1 MIILLRY
8 SRDMSTI
15 KLQVPLDKDVRD
27 RWENYAHRNGVDSL
41 QAYIR
46 FLAKADIDGRRI
58 NLEESVRLSP
68 EAEARYAKEIA
79 ELEEDRRQGKVKSY
93 DSVDE
98 FMRDLLEG

>member
-1 MIILLRY
+1 
-8 SRDMSTI
+8 MSTV

-27 RWENYAHRNGVDSL
+27 QWEQYAHRNGFDSL

-46 FLAKADIDGRRI
+46 FLAKADVDGRRV

-79 ELEEDRRQGKVKSY
+79 EHEKLRRQGKVKEY
-93 DSVDE
+93 HSVDGL
-98 FMRDLLEG
+98 MQDLLSDETN